1 VDVLSAVSLLGNGLT
16 LALAFSVLFVILWN
30 DSRKERNQFFAVFLI
45 LVLVWNGGALIAQSV
60 ALIDPFSPLLR
71 PAVGLMEFG
80 FVGSSVGLYVLSA
93 VLVNSGTR
101 RFRALALSSLA
112 LVLTFRLL
120 LLLNDAPILFE
131 MPRGGSPIYRAQ
143 PFQTL
148 FFIIF
153 DGAALYLIW
162 RYRRKVRSRGM
173 LIGIVLFV
181 FGQTLGFINPAL
193 QSFSLSLIVCAA
205 AALILSFAL
214 LRQEIFLPLAQRN
227 SQVEALRRLS
237 GAIAGQTALDQVLH
251 QIALQTAALLDGDGV
266 VIWLKEGARLRAA
279 AGCQLPPQYLGLET
293 RLGDGIAGTVA
304 QTLQSIRIDDYRRDW
319 RGADELPLARERFGA
334 VMCAP
339 LIYAHEAIGA
349 LMVIA
354 GRQGRLFE
362 REQVYTLEVLSAQAA
377 VAIAHSKLFEEQR
390 ALTAQIE
397 SARAQL
403 ETVLSSTESPV
414 IAVDRRFKL
423 IFANPAARAL
433 FDLRD
438 DSKSIFDLLPANA
451 LPKNGFA
458 ALRALRRRH
467 AYAYEIQMHD
477 RVFSCHLAQYGTKRI
492 GGWVA
497 VLTDITQLMELDRL
511 KSEMVRMTSHDLKNP
526 LQAALA
532 NLELLRDDLVEL
544 ENPEIVKSVDTI
556 ERQLERMYRIISGI
570 LDMERLRAETKYV
583 EQAHPEQ
590 IVERAVQE
598 VRDFAVERRI
608 LLDYAVSGDLP
619 CLACDT
625 DQLNRALINLIEN
638 AIKFTPAGGCVQV
651 CAERSHDEIVF
662 SVSDTG
668 VGIPEEM
675 QPRVF
680 DRFFR
685 GNQRGVEHV
694 SGSGLGLS
702 LVKAVVENHRGRVWL
717 QSVVGQGTTFY
728 VAIPI
733 AAGGSASRS

>member
-1 VDVLSAVSLLGNGLT
+1 MDVLSAVSLLGNGLT
-16 LALAFSVLFVILWN
+16 LALAFSVLFIILWN

-45 LVLVWNGGALIAQSV
+45 LVLVWNGGALIAQAV

-80 FVGSSVGLYVLSA
+80 FVGSSVGLYVLVA

-131 MPRGGSPIYRAQ
+131 MPRGSSPIYRAQ
-143 PFQTL
+143 PLQTI
-148 FFIIF
+148 FFILF
-153 DGAALYLIW
+153 DGAALYLVW

-173 LIGIVLFV
+173 IIGIVLFV

-193 QSFSLSLIVCAA
+193 QSFSLSLIVCAV

-214 LRQEIFLPLAQRN
+214 LRQEIFLPLAERN

-251 QIALQTAALLDGDGV
+251 QIALQTASLLEGDGV
-266 VIWLKEGARLRAA
+266 AIWLKEGTRLRVA
-279 AGCQLPPQYLGLET
+279 AGYQLPAQYLGRET
-293 RLGDGIAGTVA
+293 RLGEGIAGTVA
-304 QTLQSIRIDDYRRDW
+304 QTLQSIRMDDYRQGW
-319 RGADELPLARERFGA
+319 RGADELPLAKERFGA

-339 LIYAHEAIGA
+339 LIYAHEAIGT

-377 VAIAHSKLFEEQR
+377 VAISHSKLFEEQR

-397 SARAQL
+397 SARDQL

-414 IAVDRRFKL
+414 VAVDRHFRL

-438 DSKSIFDLLPANA
+438 DTESIFDLLPVSA
-451 LPKNGFA
+451 LPQNGFA
-458 ALRALRRRH
+458 ALRAMRRKR
-467 AYAYEIQMHD
+467 AFSYEIHVHD
-477 RVFSCHLAQYGTKRI
+477 RVFSCHLAQYGTKKI

-532 NLELLRDDLVEL
+532 NLELLRDDLADL
-544 ENPEIVKSVDTI
+544 KDPEIIRSVDII
-556 ERQLERMYRIISGI
+556 ERQLERMFRIISGI
-570 LDMERLRAETKYV
+570 LDMERLRSATKYV
-583 EQAHPEQ
+583 EQVHPEQ

-598 VRDFAVERRI
+598 VRDFADEQRVS
-608 LLDYAVSGDLP
+608 LDLEVARELP
-619 CLACDT
+619 YLACDA
-625 DQLNRALINLIEN
+625 DQLNRALINVIEN
-638 AIKFTPAGGCVQV
+638 AIKFTPEGGCVHV
-651 CAERSHDEIVF
+651 GVERMHEEIVF
-662 SVSDTG
+662 SIADTG
-668 VGIPEEM
+668 VGIPDDV

-702 LVKAVVENHRGRVWL
+702 LVKTVVENHRGRVWL

-728 VAIPI
+728 IAVPI
-733 AAGGSASRS
+733 MAGTSSPRS

>member
-16 LALAFSVLFVILWN
+16 LALAFSVLFIILWN

-45 LVLVWNGGALIAQSV
+45 LVLVWNGGALIAQAV

-80 FVGSSVGLYVLSA
+80 FVGSSVGLYVLAA

-131 MPRGGSPIYRAQ
+131 MPRGSSPIYRAQ
-143 PFQTL
+143 PLQTI
-148 FFIIF
+148 FFLLF
-153 DGAALYLIW
+153 DGAALYLVW

-173 LIGIVLFV
+173 IVGIVLFV

-193 QSFSLSLIVCAA
+193 QSFSLSLIVCAV

-214 LRQEIFLPLAQRN
+214 LRQEIFLPLAERN

-251 QIALQTAALLDGDGV
+251 QIALQTASLLDGDGV
-266 VIWLKEGARLRAA
+266 AIWLKEGAKLRVA
-279 AGCQLPPQYLGLET
+279 AGYQLPAQYLGRET
-293 RLGDGIAGTVA
+293 RLGEGIAGTVA
-304 QTLQSIRIDDYRRDW
+304 QTLQSIRMDDYRQGW
-319 RGADELPLARERFGA
+319 RGVDELPLARERFGA

-339 LIYAHEAIGA
+339 LIYAHEAIGT

-377 VAIAHSKLFEEQR
+377 VAISHSKLFEEQR

-397 SARAQL
+397 SARDQL

-414 IAVDRRFKL
+414 VAVDRHFRL
-423 IFANPAARAL
+423 IFANPAARVL

-438 DSKSIFDLLPANA
+438 ATKSILELLPGSA
-451 LPKNGFA
+451 LPQNGFA
-458 ALRALRRRH
+458 ALRAMRRKR
-467 AYAYEIQMHD
+467 AFSYEIHVHD
-477 RVFSCHLAQYGTKRI
+477 RVFSCHLAQYGTKKI

-532 NLELLRDDLVEL
+532 NLELLRDDLADL
-544 ENPEIVKSVDTI
+544 NDPEIARSVDII
-556 ERQLERMYRIISGI
+556 ERQLERMFRIISGI
-570 LDMERLRAETKYV
+570 LDMERLRSATRYV
-583 EQAHPEQ
+583 EQVHPEQ

-598 VRDFAVERRI
+598 VRDFADEQRVS
-608 LLDYAVSGDLP
+608 LDLEVARELP
-619 CLACDT
+619 YLACDA
-625 DQLNRALINLIEN
+625 DQLNRALINVIEN
-638 AIKFTPAGGCVQV
+638 AIKFTPEGGCVQV
-651 CAERSHDEIVF
+651 RVERMHEEIVF
-662 SVSDTG
+662 SIADTG
-668 VGIPEEM
+668 VGIPEDV

-702 LVKAVVENHRGRVWL
+702 LVKTVVENHRGRVWL

-728 VAIPI
+728 ITVPI
-733 AAGGSASRS
+733 MAGTSSPRS

>member
-16 LALAFSVLFVILWN
+16 LALAFSVLFIILWN
-30 DSRKERNQFFAVFLI
+30 DSRKERNQFFAIFLI
-45 LVLVWNGGALIAQSV
+45 LVLVWNSGALIAQSV

-80 FVGSSVGLYVLSA
+80 FVGSSVGLYVFTA
-93 VLVNSGTR
+93 VLVNFGTR

-131 MPRGGSPIYRAQ
+131 MPRGSSPIYRAQ
-143 PFQTL
+143 PLQTI

-153 DGAALYLIW
+153 DGAAFYLVW
-162 RYRRKVRSRGM
+162 RYRRKIRSRGM
-173 LIGIVLFV
+173 IAGIVLFV

-193 QSFSLSLIVCAA
+193 QSFSLSLIVCAV

-214 LRQEIFLPLAQRN
+214 LRQEIFLPLAERN

-251 QIALQTAALLDGDGV
+251 QIALQTASLLDGDGV
-266 VIWLKEGARLRAA
+266 AIWLKDGERLRVA
-279 AGCQLPPQYLGLET
+279 AGYQLPMQYLGRET
-293 RLGDGIAGTVA
+293 RLGEGIAGTVA
-304 QTLQSIRIDDYRRDW
+304 QTLQSIRMDDYRQGW
-319 RGADELPLARERFGA
+319 RGVDELPLARERFGA

-339 LIYAHEAIGA
+339 LIYAHEAIGT

-377 VAIAHSKLFEEQR
+377 VAISQSKLFEEQR

-397 SARAQL
+397 SARDQL

-414 IAVDRRFKL
+414 VAVDRQFRL

-438 DSKSIFDLLPANA
+438 DSKTVFDLLPPSA
-451 LPKNGFA
+451 LPQHRFA
-458 ALRALRRRH
+458 ALRAMRRSR
-467 AYAYEIQMHD
+467 AFSYEIQVHD
-477 RVFSCHLAQYGTKRI
+477 RVFSCHLAQYGMKRI
-492 GGWVA
+492 DGWVA

-532 NLELLRDDLVEL
+532 NLELLRDDLADL
-544 ENPEIVKSVDTI
+544 KNPEMTRSVDII
-556 ERQLERMYRIISGI
+556 ERQLERMFRIISGI
-570 LDMERLRAETKYV
+570 LDMERLRAATRYI
-583 EQAHPEQ
+583 EQIHPEQ
-590 IVERAVQE
+590 IVERAVSE
-598 VRDFAVERRI
+598 VSDFAKEQRVS
-608 LLDYAVSGDLP
+608 LDYEVACDLP
-619 CLACDT
+619 YLACDA

-638 AIKFTPAGGCVQV
+638 AIKFTPEGGCVHIY
-651 CAERSHDEIVF
+651 AERLHEEILF
-662 SVSDTG
+662 SIADTG
-668 VGIPEEM
+668 VGIPEDM
-675 QPRVF
+675 QNRIF

-702 LVKAVVENHRGRVWL
+702 LVKTVVENHRGRVWL
-717 QSVVGQGTTFY
+717 RSTVGQGTTFF

-733 AAGGSASRS
+733 MAGTFSTRS

>member
-1 VDVLSAVSLLGNGLT
+1 MDVLSAVSLLGNGLT
-16 LALAFSVLFVILWN
+16 LALALSVLFVILWN
-30 DSRKERNQFFAVFLI
+30 DSRKERNQFFAVFLT

-80 FVGSSVGLYVLSA
+80 FVGSSVGLYVLVA
-93 VLVNSGTR
+93 VLVNAGTR

-112 LVLTFRLL
+112 LVLMFRLL

-131 MPRGGSPIYRAQ
+131 MPLGGSPIYRAQ
-143 PFQTL
+143 PLQTI

-173 LIGIVLFV
+173 MAGIVLFV

-193 QSFSLSLIVCAA
+193 QSFSLSLIVCAV

-251 QIALQTAALLDGDGV
+251 QIALQTASLLDGDGV
-266 VIWLKEGARLRAA
+266 VIWLKDGDRLHVA
-279 AGCQLPPQYLGLET
+279 AGYQLPPQYLGRET
-293 RLGDGIAGTVA
+293 RLGEGIAGTVA
-304 QTLQSIRIDDYRRDW
+304 QMRQSMRIDDYRQGW
-319 RGADELPLARERFGA
+319 RGADELPLARERFGS

-339 LIYAHEAIGA
+339 LIYAHEAIGT

-377 VAIAHSKLFEEQR
+377 VAIAHSQLFEEQR

-397 SARAQL
+397 SARDQL

-414 IAVDRRFKL
+414 VAVDRRFRL

-433 FDLRD
+433 FDLQD
-438 DSKSIFDLLPANA
+438 DTKTVFDLLPASA
-451 LPKNGFA
+451 LPQDGFA
-458 ALRALRRRH
+458 ALRAMRRNR
-467 AYAYEIQMHD
+467 AFSYEIQVHD
-477 RVFSCHLAQYGTKRI
+477 RVFSCHLAQYGTKKI

-532 NLELLRDDLVEL
+532 NLELLRDDVAEL
-544 ENPEIVKSVDTI
+544 KDPEIIRSVDTI
-556 ERQLERMYRIISGI
+556 ERQLERMFRIISGI
-570 LDMERLRAETKYV
+570 LDMERLRAATRYI
-583 EQAHPEQ
+583 EQVHPEQ
-590 IVERAVQE
+590 IVERAINE
-598 VRDFAVERRI
+598 VRDFADEQGVS
-608 LLDYAVSGDLP
+608 LDYEVVHDLP
-619 CLACDT
+619 YLACDA
-625 DQLNRALINLIEN
+625 DQLNRALINVIEN
-638 AIKFTPAGGCVQV
+638 AIKFTPEGGYVHV
-651 CAERSHDEIVF
+651 RAERLDDEIVF
-662 SVSDTG
+662 SIMDTG
-668 VGIPEEM
+668 IGIPEDV

-702 LVKAVVENHRGRVWL
+702 LVKTVVENHRGRVWL
-717 QSVVGQGTTFY
+717 HSMVGRGTTFY
-728 VAIPI
+728 IAVPITAVPAI
-733 AAGGSASRS
+733 SRS